1 MSTSDQKAF
10 EEFLKIM
17 LDDDQR
23 FPCTYKPNKSS
34 KEFTEGLEKILQ
46 EKQIEINR
54 NKTK

>member
-46 EKQIEINR
+46 EKQIEILGE
-54 NKTK
+54 KIL